1 MKSQGVKPKGKEIGK
16 LDNDVFK
23 PFGSPSRPSSVGDVV
38 ETVTCMGV
46 PSKPCGKPVTDDD
59 EGVLCD
65 ACCVWFHASCQGVP
79 EAEMKALKRYKC
91 LAWLCSRCK
100 DGFSRGGPNCSCCLR
115 LESRIQFLEEALS
128 EQAKMLLKV
137 SDGQEQ
143 VAHMVKAS
151 HEKLESVV
159 VEHASLAG
167 QKGRET
173 EKRQESYANIVKGSC
188 IEVVK
193 SISTKI
199 GTIPREQ
206 KSLNHP
212 AGAPSQ
218 QIAGIIDSVLDKEKR
233 KKNIVVHNLPE
244 SNADTHADRMAE
256 DKEKFSQLVKDEFH
270 LRVSVSNSSRVGRA
284 LPGKHRLLIVTLDN
298 EETKWD
304 IIRLAPQLRNS
315 ELWPRV
321 YLSPDL
327 TKSEREEGKKL
338 RDELKRRRDG
348 GETNLT
354 IRNRKIVEIGRRNLP
369 SSDVFVSQHEQGP
382 VMAQGT
388 SSQARNPHS
397 SQQSPLVEA
406 PKAQHEEGSK
416 VASVPESK
424 TAPCDEGQEVGKPG
438 STVPDVNRDANSRN
452 MEASACTKPHSA

>member
-1 MKSQGVKPKGKEIGK
+1 M
-16 LDNDVFK
+16 
-23 PFGSPSRPSSVGDVV
+23 
-38 ETVTCMGV
+38 
-46 PSKPCGKPVTDDD
+46 
-59 EGVLCD
+59 
-65 ACCVWFHASCQGVP
+65 
-79 EAEMKALKRYKC
+79 
-91 LAWLCSRCK
+91 
-100 DGFSRGGPNCSCCLR
+100 
-115 LESRIQFLEEALS
+115 
-128 EQAKMLLKV
+128 KV

-159 VEHASLAG
+159 VEHATLAE
-167 QKGRET
+167 QKARET

-270 LRVSVSNSSRVGRA
+270 LRVSVSNSFRVGRA

-354 IRNRKIVEIGRRNLP
+354 IRNCKIV
-369 SSDVFVSQHEQGP
+369 D
-382 VMAQGT
+382 
-388 SSQARNPHS
+388 
-397 SQQSPLVEA
+397 SP
-406 PKAQHEEGSK
+406 G
-416 VASVPESK
+416 
-424 TAPCDEGQEVGKPG
+424 
-438 STVPDVNRDANSRN
+438 
-452 MEASACTKPHSA
+452 